1 MLTDIELHEL
11 FERLG
16 TQEAHRRKIQWIRT
30 NAPVRAVDG
39 GRRSHRV
46 RYASHKMGFVI
57 ECEAKITEYS
67 AAVTWDFDDETLE
80 FYGQPAFLQLT
91 AQLPNGRRSSWTYTP
106 DFFRITRSGFEFV
119 ECKTGKELS
128 GLVQKRPHAYS
139 IDDRGDW
146 RYPPAEEH
154 VNSDYGASFRIRPAS
169 ENNLVLIENLEYLRD
184 YILKPAQSDP
194 VQQARLRDYLA
205 ARRWATVSDILSDNP
220 DIADTLNAD
229 VVEGRINFDLTAQR
243 ITDREHALVFRD
255 ASCASAYRVFAA
267 SQTNNPRDH
276 VILSLMPGTGFGWD
290 GKRWEVINRGDTEI
304 ACRCVDPDVINDNSV
319 IVLQHGVFDALARK
333 GQIVPIERTQDD
345 DAQKNALNILQQ
357 ASDAQLKV
365 AYARYSILFSPNIS
379 ASARQYSRR
388 ARQYWLASYR
398 NAERTTGYGFLGLV
412 PNWQHT
418 QGNHER
424 KIHTDVLGIIANVFH
439 TGWVD
444 PRQKT
449 NSALFGK
456 VIVLCEEKGLRAPS
470 RNTFVREIQRL
481 TTRSSVMK
489 RFGGRVAYEMAPI
502 PTIPDGHLTYATPR
516 HGTHPFHIGHIDHT
530 PLPMRLRSMDGK
542 TIRQSAWLTL
552 LLDAYSRKVLAFYV
566 TFDSPSYRS
575 NMMLIRDCVKRHGRV
590 PQFIVVDKGKDFQ
603 SIYFDQLLAALRC
616 HKLDRRTSQPRDGSV
631 IEIIF
636 NVSQNDFIYNLR
648 GNTQADREYRKK
660 TKSVDPV
667 ALSVWTLHEL
677 ISRLG
682 QYFDQVYQRNH
693 HSTLGCSPDEIFAH
707 GLALSGTR
715 SHARIPYSKAFI
727 LLSLPSTNKGTARV
741 TTHGVKINYVYY
753 SCVALRLH
761 SALGQVV
768 PVRYDPYN
776 MGIAYA
782 YINHRWHE
790 CQSECYLVF
799 KDHSEREMQIA
810 SEYLRAKHRMA
821 GHHYPVNAK
830 RLANFL
836 TTTEADEVLGLQRLR
851 QRELADDL
859 AERNN
864 VIEPESAGASTWE
877 EGLDASDTE
886 FDTYA
891 PQLLGD
897 L

>member
-16 TQEAHRRKIQWIRT
+16 TSDAHRQKIQWIRT

-119 ECKTGKELS
+119 ECKTGKELL

-139 IDDRGDW
+139 IDERGDW

-154 VNSDYGASFRIRPAS
+154 VTSEYGVSFRIRPAS
-169 ENNLVLIENLEYLRD
+169 ENNPVLIENLEYLRD
-184 YILKPAQSDP
+184 YIIKPAQGDP
-194 VQQARLRDYLA
+194 VKQARLRDYLVA
-205 ARRWATVSDILSDNP
+205 QRWATVSDILNDNP

-229 VVEGRINFDLTAQR
+229 VVEGRIYFDLTAQR

-255 ASCASAYRVFAA
+255 ASCASAYSVFAA
-267 SQTNNPRDH
+267 SKTNAPREN
-276 VILSLMPGTGFGWD
+276 VILSLLPGTGFGWD
-290 GKRWEVINRGDTEI
+290 GKHWEVINRGDTEI
-304 ACRCVDPDVINDNSV
+304 ACRCLDPDVVSDNSV

-333 GQIVPIERTQDD
+333 GQIVPIEPAEDD
-345 DAQKNALNILQQ
+345 GAQKKALNMLQQ

-365 AYARYSILFSPNIS
+365 ADARYSALFSPNIP

-398 NAERTTGYGFLGLV
+398 HAERTTGFGFLGLV
-412 PNWQHT
+412 PNWQNT
-418 QGNHER
+418 QGNHAR
-424 KIHTDVLGIIANVFH
+424 KIHADVLSIIANVFQ
-439 TGWVD
+439 TDWAD
-444 PRQKT
+444 PTQKT

-456 VIVLCEEKGLRAPS
+456 VIVQCEEKGLRAPS
-470 RNTFVREIQRL
+470 RNTFLREIRSL

-489 RFGGRVAYEMAPI
+489 RFGARVAYEMEPI
-502 PTIPDGHLTYATPR
+502 PTIPNGYLTYTTSR

-530 PLPMRLRSMDGK
+530 PLSMRLRSKDGK

-566 TFDSPSYRS
+566 TFDPPSYRS

-590 PQFIVVDKGKDFQ
+590 PQFIIVDKGKDFQ
-603 SIYFDQLLAALRC
+603 SIYFDQLLAALRR
-616 HKLDRRTSQPRDGSV
+616 HKFDRRTSQPRDGSV
-631 IEIIF
+631 VEVIF
-636 NVSQNDFIYNLR
+636 NTSQSDFIYNLR

-660 TKSVDPV
+660 TKAVDPI

-677 ISRLG
+677 IDRLG
-682 QYFDQVYQRNH
+682 QYFEQVYHRNH
-693 HSTLGCSPDEIFAH
+693 HSTIGCSPDEMYAQ

-727 LLSLPSTNKGTARV
+727 LLSLPSTSKGTSKV
-741 TTHGVKINYVYY
+741 TTRGVKINYLYY

-761 SALGQVV
+761 AALGQVV

-782 YINHRWHE
+782 YVNDRWHE
-790 CQSECYLVF
+790 CRSECYPVF
-799 KDHSEREMQIA
+799 KDLSEREMQIA
-810 SEYLRAKHRMA
+810 SEYLRTKHRMA
-821 GHHYPVNAK
+821 GYQYPLNAK

-836 TTTEADEVLGLQRLR
+836 VRTEADEVLGLQRLH

-859 AERNN
+859 AERNQ
-864 VIEPESAGASTWE
+864 VIESECTSTSAWE
-877 EGLDASDTE
+877 ESQDATDSE

>member
-16 TQEAHRRKIQWIRT
+16 TPDAHRQKIRWIRT

-119 ECKTGKELS
+119 ECKTEKDLS
-128 GLVQKRPHAYS
+128 GLVQKRPHVYS
-139 IDDRGDW
+139 IDESGNW

-154 VNSDYGASFRIRPAS
+154 VTSEYGASFRIRPVS
-169 ENNLVLIENLEYLRD
+169 ENNPVLIENLEYLLD
-184 YILKPAQSDP
+184 YIIKPAQGDP
-194 VQQARLRDYLA
+194 VKQARLRDYLVA
-205 ARRWATVSDILSDNP
+205 QRWATVSDILRDHP

-229 VVEGRINFDLTAQR
+229 VVEGRIYFDLTAQR

-255 ASCASAYRVFAA
+255 ASCASAYSVFAA
-267 SQTNNPRDH
+267 SKTNAPRDN
-276 VILSLMPGTGFGWD
+276 VILSLLPGTGFGWD
-290 GKRWEVINRGDTEI
+290 GKHWEVINRGDTEI
-304 ACRCVDPDVINDNSV
+304 ACRCLDPDMVSDSSV

-333 GQIVPIERTQDD
+333 GQIVPIEPAEDD
-345 DAQKNALNILQQ
+345 GAQKKALNMLQQ
-357 ASDAQLKV
+357 ASDAQIKV
-365 AYARYSILFSPNIS
+365 AYARNSILFSPDIPTS
-379 ASARQYSRR
+379 GRQYSRR

-398 NAERTTGYGFLGLV
+398 HAERTTGFGFLGLV
-412 PNWQHT
+412 PNWQNT
-418 QGNHER
+418 QGNHAR
-424 KIHTDVLGIIANVFH
+424 KIHADILSIIANVFH
-439 TGWVD
+439 TDWED
-444 PRQKT
+444 PTQKT
-449 NSALFGK
+449 NPAMFGK
-456 VIVLCEEKGLRAPS
+456 VIVQCEEKGLQAPS
-470 RNTFVREIQRL
+470 RNTFAREIRRL
-481 TTRSSVMK
+481 TTRSSLMK
-489 RFGGRVAYEMAPI
+489 RVGARVAYEMEPI
-502 PTIPDGHLTYATPR
+502 PTIPEGYLTYTTPR
-516 HGTHPFHIGHIDHT
+516 HGTHPFHVGHIDHT
-530 PLPMRLRSMDGK
+530 PLPMRLRSKDGK

-566 TFDSPSYRS
+566 TFDPPSYRS

-590 PQFIVVDKGKDFQ
+590 PQFIIVDKGKDFQ
-603 SIYFDQLLAALRC
+603 SSYFDQLLAALRR

-631 IEIIF
+631 IEVIF
-636 NVSQNDFIYNLR
+636 NTSQNNFIYNLR

-660 TKSVDPV
+660 TKSVDPI

-677 ISRLG
+677 IERLG
-682 QYFDQVYQRNH
+682 QYFEQVYHRNH
-693 HSTLGCSPDEIFAH
+693 HSTLGCSPDEMYAQ
-707 GLALSGTR
+707 GLTLSGTR
-715 SHARIPYSKAFI
+715 SHARIPYSKAFV
-727 LLSLPSTNKGTARV
+727 LLSLPSTSKGTSKV
-741 TTHGVKINYVYY
+741 TTRGVKINYLYY

-761 SALGQVV
+761 TAFGQVV
-768 PVRYDPYN
+768 PVRYDPFN
-776 MGIAYA
+776 MGIAYV

-790 CQSECYLVF
+790 CQSEYYLIF
-799 KDHSEREMQIA
+799 KDLSEREMQIA

-821 GHHYPVNAK
+821 GQHYPLNAK

-836 TTTEADEVLGLQRLR
+836 VKTEADELLGLQRLR
-851 QRELADDL
+851 QRELADNL
-859 AERNN
+859 TERNQ
-864 VIEPESAGASTWE
+864 VIESECTSTSSWE
-877 EGLDASDTE
+877 ESQDATDEE
-886 FDTYA
+886 FDAYK